1 MPHSPSVCNVW
12 TLPSYILLPACVFC
26 VLESALEKW
35 ESNNSFL
42 QLLGRSSETVTS
54 EGKVFIHKVLHK
66 SHWLLL
72 FFIALLVGPYG
83 SPRLPT
89 LTSNN
94 TYLCG
99 VFVFSYLHN
108 TLHLLPFLE
117 PEAYQHITTSVY
129 MTKEQSKYFSKVLLR
144 NESK

>member
-1 MPHSPSVCNVW
+1 MPHSPSVCKVW
-12 TLPSYILLPACVFC
+12 TLPLYILLPACVFC

-42 QLLGRSSETVTS
+42 QLLGRSSDTVTT
-54 EGKVFIHKVLHK
+54 EGKVFINKVLHR

-89 LTSNN
+89 LISN
-94 TYLCG
+94 YWG

-108 TLHLLPFLE
+108 TLHLLPFLQ

-144 NESK
+144 KESK